1 MLQVRCALAVRV
13 QAACGAYKLAGR
25 RRCCHRRTA
34 GRQAG
39 TPRRQ
44 IAAGMQ
50 STDLLQNGGRQRLRH
65 LHMGRADKRVLEGGA
80 QNSTATAADG
90 AAVPRRQ
97 AGWRLVRQVQWPAL
111 WISHCSSLPDTSP
124 LHIPPPC

>member
-90 AAVPRRQ
+90 AAVVSATRPQ
-97 AGWRLVRQVQWPAL
+97 VATVCCVTGAALDTLVAVVA
-111 WISHCSSLPDTSP
+111 S
-124 LHIPPPC
+124 